1 MMSSARPAAVAGLFY
16 PAERATLGAQVRQLL
31 ADVPDDAPSRRV
43 PKLLV
48 APHAGYR
55 YSGPVAAHAYST
67 LRQANG
73 IRRVVLLGP
82 AHTVY
87 LSGIAAP
94 RAPAFETPLGR
105 VTIDHDAFAQL
116 EDLAQPV
123 VRDDVTHA
131 SEHALEVQL
140 PFLQFVLGDGFSL
153 VPMAVGRVP
162 REAVA
167 RVLERLWGG
176 DETLVVVSTD
186 LSHYLPYQQA
196 RSVDRVTVDRILAL
210 DPDIEPQRACGAFA
224 LAGALEVA
232 RNRGLKPRLLD
243 MRNSGDTAGDKRRV
257 VGYASLAMEE
267 PA

>member
-1 MMSSARPAAVAGLFY
+1 MMSPPRPPAVAGLFY
-16 PAERATLGAQVRQLL
+16 PSQPATLRTQIRQLL
-31 ADVPDDAPSRRV
+31 SDVPDDPSNRRT
-43 PKLLV
+43 PKLLI
-48 APHAGYR
+48 APHAGYA
-55 YSGPVAAHAYST
+55 YSGAVAAHAYAA
-67 LRQANG
+67 LRHAHG

-105 VTIDHDAFAQL
+105 VTIDHEAIAALD
-116 EDLAQPV
+116 DLAQPV
-123 VRDDVTHA
+123 IRDDVPHA

-140 PFLQFVLGDGFSL
+140 PFLQSVLGDGFTL
-153 VPMAVGRVP
+153 MPIVVGHVP

-167 RVLERLWGG
+167 RVLERLWDADG
-176 DETLVVVSTD
+176 TLVVVSTD

-210 DPDIEPQRACGAFA
+210 DSGIESQRACGAFA

-232 RNRGLKPRLLD
+232 RDRCLKPRLLD
-243 MRNSGDTAGDKRRV
+243 LRNSGDTAGDKRRV
-257 VGYASLAMEE
+257 VGYASVAMEE
-267 PA
+267 AA